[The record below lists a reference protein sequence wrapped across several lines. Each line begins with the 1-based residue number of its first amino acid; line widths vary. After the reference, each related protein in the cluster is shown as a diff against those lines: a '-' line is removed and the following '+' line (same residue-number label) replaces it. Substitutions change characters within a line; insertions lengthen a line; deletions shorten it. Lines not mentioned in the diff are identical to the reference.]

1 MNPTNT
7 TLALIRLCDLAQCLM
22 ARVGVARLEDHELSA
37 LARAM
42 GLLTQPP
49 HQGTAFQISTLARA
63 RRLSDDLLVYIDG
76 AQ

>member
-7 TLALIRLCDLAQCLM
+7 TMALIRLCDLAQCLL
-22 ARVGVARLEDHELSA
+22 AREGAARLEDHELSA

-49 HQGTAFQISTLARA
+49 HQGTAFQVSVAKQARQLA
-63 RRLSDDLLVYIDG
+63 DDLLVYMDE